1 MILRSA
7 RQRQSRLLPLQS
19 HPSRSTSPRP
29 PLLLGCLRL
38 SQTAV
43 RLRPSPVKPR
53 SSSCIPRLV
62 GLLSQVQPLSERPP
76 EGHLLFPIHPLSFLA
91 GLLPPHP
98 FLL

>member
-43 RLRPSPVKPR
+43 RLRPSPAKPR
-53 SSSCIPRLV
+53 SDLCIPASVYPPEFRL
-62 GLLSQVQPLSERPP
+62 LDNLYLPQRRPPLDLSPQPL
-76 EGHLLFPIHPLSFLA
+76 LAFPCLPL
-91 GLLPPHP
+91 